1 MTAKKLKKELII
13 RGRNGLQ
20 SVLKV
25 NIADT
30 FIIIAFTTAQLLGGS
45 RQSLNYVFFAFF
57 FFFLFAKRLKG
68 REEKNYLFVLSNLIY
83 VIYQTDRLFGKPDG
97 PRLKSSVFPTCEKLC
112 QSGHVKRSV
121 LHVLW
126 VLITPASEPRLSRVC
141 NQLSQTQ
148 YEG

>member
-1 MTAKKLKKELII
+1 MSSPCAALGSLEERSAAKYQYRPLSLQGNELPGTQMTAKKLKKELII

-57 FFFLFAKRLKG
+57 FFFFL
-68 REEKNYLFVLSNLIY
+68 
-83 VIYQTDRLFGKPDG
+83 
-97 PRLKSSVFPTCEKLC
+97 PRD
-112 QSGHVKRSV
+112 
-121 LHVLW
+121 
-126 VLITPASEPRLSRVC
+126 
-141 NQLSQTQ
+141 
-148 YEG
+148 

>member
-57 FFFLFAKRLKG
+57 FFSFCQETE
-68 REEKNYLFVLSNLIY
+68 RERGKKLFVCL
-83 VIYQTDRLFGKPDG
+83 V
-97 PRLKSSVFPTCEKLC
+97 
-112 QSGHVKRSV
+112 
-121 LHVLW
+121 
-126 VLITPASEPRLSRVC
+126 
-141 NQLSQTQ
+141 
-148 YEG
+148 